1 MRAVHHQRSLPIQ
14 GKDRVSGAINRA
26 PHHEKIRGA
35 GSAERVVVNLEEGE
49 AYR

>member
-14 GKDRVSGAINRA
+14 GKDRVSGAINR
-26 PHHEKIRGA
+26 PSSQKNSGA

>member
-14 GKDRVSGAINRA
+14 GKDRVSAAINRA